1 MLVCEKLDVYQCALE
16 HLSCVFKWLALLLPQ
31 GHSDVDLVGGKHEHE
46 HEHDYE
52 HELHGGIQGRP
63 PQYSAAPDPRRR
75 ASTIHGHRIMT
86 ETTAS
91 HCTGVPSGQSVSPT
105 RSRFISKLF
114 IGGLPAA
121 TYSPTSRQWL
131 FLTVAV

>member
-1 MLVCEKLDVYQCALE
+1 MRAALATNLGSSSTNRTQLFCLAAHTLNMLVC
-16 HLSCVFKWLALLLPQ
+16 
-31 GHSDVDLVGGKHEHE
+31 GKHEHE

-131 FLTVAV
+131 FL